1 MKSFSAIV
9 NFFNTYHANVIECV
23 RTVHCPWLGCGFT
36 VSAYE
41 PYLEIHIMKK
51 TILKTALTTAVFL
64 VSGAAYA
71 ACTSPVAKDELS
83 EEQVIEIFECI
94 KEDLRAGY
102 AKSDNPWA
110 KDYVNWGRAASAPA
124 APGVHG
130 NRYLNTMVNEIGYNE
145 YIKYSDEREE
155 NPMPVGTVIAKE
167 VFGVNKKNE
176 VTKGQLFFMEKVE
189 AGGEADEFGNWV
201 YSVIKSSGEPQKI
214 SQKFCHDCHGA
225 FSDQDA
231 MGYPAEEVR
240 LQSQ

>member
-1 MKSFSAIV
+1 MGRFFSKA
-9 NFFNTYHANVIECV
+9 
-23 RTVHCPWLGCGFT
+23 
-36 VSAYE
+36 
-41 PYLEIHIMKK
+41 
-51 TILKTALTTAVFL
+51 ALTAAVFF
-64 VSGAAYA
+64 VSGSAYA
-71 ACTSPVAKDELS
+71 ACTAPAAKDDLT

-110 KDYVNWGRAASAPA
+110 KDYLNWGRTASAPA

-130 NRYLNTMVNEIGYNE
+130 GRFLNTTVNEIGYRE
-145 YIKYSDEREE
+145 YIKYSDERED

-167 VFGVNKKNE
+167 VFGVNKKNV
-176 VTKGQLFFMEKVE
+176 VTKGQLFFMEKVA
-189 AGGEADEFGNWV
+189 AGGEAEEYGNWV
-201 YSVIKSSGEPQKI
+201 YSVIKASGKPQKI

-240 LQSQ
+240 LLSE